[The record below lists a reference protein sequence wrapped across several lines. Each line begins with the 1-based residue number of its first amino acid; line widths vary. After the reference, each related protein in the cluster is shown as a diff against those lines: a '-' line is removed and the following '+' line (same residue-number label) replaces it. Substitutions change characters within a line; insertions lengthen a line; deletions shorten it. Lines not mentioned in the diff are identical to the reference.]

1 MTYFTANQSSIMD
14 LTTRFKSIY
23 NSLLP
28 LLKAEGKDETMK
40 QIDHLFTRIESD
52 NAAVLVCGEFKRG
65 KSSLVN
71 ALIGEDLCPVDDCI
85 ATSSVSMIKYGT
97 KAKVTRHF
105 LDRCNQIAT
114 EIVDYSQIAQF
125 SKGSSVNIDNTI
137 FLEIEI
143 PSEKLK
149 SGLCVIDT
157 PGIGGLDARH
167 LSLTS
172 FALSKADCVLFVADA
187 GEPMSASELDF
198 IKDKIAPFGRNLK
211 IILNKIDTLSEDQI
225 PVLIK
230 DIQQK
235 ITRRCPT
242 IEVEVIPTSLY
253 QWQLYGI
260 TGDDSYRVAS
270 NMKGLENGIAEIRR
284 TFKESLYPIL
294 KSCILQAANA
304 VKTSLQSQIQAI
316 SDPNP
321 DIIAKLQEQG
331 RAIAQAKKE
340 IEQPTSKFNRELSTM
355 IDDAQN
361 EVMTKLSSDTI
372 ILSSAK
378 LEELLSSDYAQTS
391 EGIQFVSEKLND
403 SLLSLSD
410 QLDTIIDESFEE
422 IMKKSELYFEEDK
435 PIYDSLLPSNM
446 RLKENTLSEKI
457 FMGARNGMSGL
468 GVFSVTSIV
477 GGLIASTAFVIP
489 IAAIGGI
496 AMAWKSIVSATHAN
510 TKAEIRQQIQPRLTI
525 AINELKTYVQNR
537 FKNFSKSLKE
547 MLLGRVAEMEAEMMS
562 IRLKME
568 ECTTDMQKTACQKSE
583 LQKKIAFID
592 TISNQLNVLLNNPF
606 KEKQYGFGRSS

>member
-1 MTYFTANQSSIMD
+1 MIPFTANQSSPLD
-14 LTTRFKSIY
+14 LVTRFKSIY
-23 NSLLP
+23 NGLLP
-28 LLKAEGKDETMK
+28 LLKSEGKSETIK
-40 QIDHLFTRIESD
+40 QIEHLFARLVSND
-52 NAAVLVCGEFKRG
+52 VAVLVCGEFKRG

-85 ATSSVSMIKYGT
+85 ATSSVSIIKYGT
-97 KAKVTRHF
+97 RAKVIRHF
-105 LDRCNQIAT
+105 LDSSNKIAT
-114 EIVDYSQIAQF
+114 EIVDYNQIAQYT
-125 SKGSSVNIDNTI
+125 KGSSVNIDNTI

-211 IILNKIDTLSEDQI
+211 IILNKVDTLSEDQI

-235 ITRRCPT
+235 ISRRCSAL
-242 IEVEVIPTSLY
+242 EVEVIPTSMY

-260 TGDDSYRVAS
+260 TGEDTYRVAS
-270 NMKGLENGIAEIRR
+270 NINGLENGIAEIRR

-294 KSCILQAANA
+294 KSSILQAANT

-316 SDPNP
+316 SDQNP
-321 DIIAKLQEQG
+321 EIIAKLQEQG
-331 RAIAQAKKE
+331 RIIAQAKKE
-340 IEQPTSKFNRELSTM
+340 LEQPTSKFNRELSTM
-355 IDDAQN
+355 IEDAQN
-361 EVMTKLSSDTI
+361 EVMTKFSSDTI

-403 SLLSLSD
+403 SLLSLSN
-410 QLDTIIDESFEE
+410 QLDTIIDESFDE
-422 IMKKSELYFEEDK
+422 IMKKAELSFEDDK
-435 PIYDSLLPSNM
+435 PTYDSLLPSNM
-446 RLKENTLSEKI
+446 RLKGKSLSEKI
-457 FMGARNGMSGL
+457 FMGARNGMSGM
-468 GVFSVTSIV
+468 GIFSVTSIV
-477 GGLIASTAFVIP
+477 GGLIASPAIVLP
-489 IAAIGGI
+489 IAALGGI
-496 AMAWKSIVSATHAN
+496 AMAWKSIISASNAN
-510 TKAEIRQQIQPRLTI
+510 TKTEIRQQVQPRLTI
-525 AINELKTYVQNR
+525 AINELRTYVQNR
-537 FKNFSKSLKE
+537 FKNFSNTLKE
-547 MLLGRVAEMEAEMMS
+547 MLLGRVNEMEAEMMS
-562 IRLKME
+562 IRLKLE
-568 ECTTDMQKTACQKSE
+568 ECATDMQKIAYQKSE
-583 LQKKIAFID
+583 LQKKIAFVD
-592 TISNQLNVLLNNPF
+592 TTINQISVLLNNPF
-606 KEKQYGFGRSS
+606 KVK